1 MKDENFFQKYMK
13 GTALLD
19 NINVRLGIYYAAT
32 IAFFAGLFN
41 LFPQI
46 LYYVALERGR
56 GGGKVDFEAGVVVP
70 LEGGVEGM
78 NRILD
83 PATSLPVL
91 MALIGSFAL
100 TLPVTWVYRWTR
112 PQKRYSQAFAH
123 TLLVVPIA
131 IAAVVFLV
139 KGSLPLAFSLAGIVA
154 ALRFRTSL
162 NEPMDAVYMFIVV
175 SIGLAAGVQLLNVAF
190 LASVFFNI
198 IAIAVWY
205 TDFGAKPAVLDGC
218 KLVPAKESG
227 QLLGVSGVVQPD
239 TVAGDGN
246 GKKPYNAQL
255 RIHTTKVDA
264 AQQATIPIL
273 EANIKRW
280 QEAQVI
286 QKEDGTSIVVFDL
299 RIKKSAD
306 LSAFIKE
313 IEESEKK
320 YVNKVELEKH
330 KPEKDKRT

>member
-1 MKDENFFQKYMK
+1 MNDENIFQKYMK

-19 NINVRLGIYYAAT
+19 NIIVRLGISYVAT
-32 IAFFAGLFN
+32 SAFFAGLFS

-46 LYYVALERGR
+46 LYYVAQERAR
-56 GGGKVDFEAGVVVP
+56 GAGAKVSLDFETGVIPP
-70 LEGGVEGM
+70 LGGDVQGM
-78 NRILD
+78 DRILD
-83 PATSLPVL
+83 PATGIPVL
-91 MALIGSFAL
+91 MALVMSFVL

-112 PQKRYSQAFAH
+112 PRKRYNQAFAH

-131 IAAVVFLV
+131 IASVVFLV

-154 ALRFRTSL
+154 AVRFRTSL
-162 NEPMDAVYMFIVV
+162 NEPMDAVYMFIVIG
-175 SIGLAAGVQLLNVAF
+175 IGLAAGVQLLNVAF
-190 LASVFFNI
+190 LASVFFNA

-205 TDFGAKPAVLDGC
+205 TDFGARPAVLDGC
-218 KLVPAKESG
+218 KLVAAKESG
-227 QLLGVSGVVQPD
+227 QLLGVSGVVQGD

-273 EANIKRW
+273 ESNAKRW

-286 QKEDGTSIVVFDL
+286 QKEDGTSIVVFDIRL
-299 RIKKSAD
+299 KKSVD
-306 LSAFIKE
+306 LSAFIRE
-313 IEESEKK
+313 IEKSEKK
-320 YVNKVELEKH
+320 HVDKVEVEKR
-330 KPEKDKRT
+330 KPVKV

>member
-19 NINVRLGIYYAAT
+19 NIIVRLGIYYAAT
-32 IAFFAGLFN
+32 VAFFAGLVS

-46 LYYVALERGR
+46 LYYVALERTRVVGGR
-56 GGGKVDFEAGVVVP
+56 VLLDFETGVVPP
-70 LEGGVEGM
+70 LVGEVEGF
-78 NRILD
+78 NRLLD
-83 PATSLPVL
+83 PATSIPIL
-91 MALIGSFAL
+91 MALMLSFAL

-112 PQKRYSQAFAH
+112 PRKRYNQAFAH

-131 IAAVVFLV
+131 IALVVFLV

-154 ALRFRTSL
+154 AVRFRTSL
-162 NEPMDAVYMFIVV
+162 NEPMDAIYMFIVIG
-175 SIGLAAGVQLLNVAF
+175 IGLAAGVQLLNVAF
-190 LASVFFNI
+190 LASVFFNG

-205 TDFGAKPAVLDGC
+205 TDFGARPAVLDGC
-218 KLVPAKESG
+218 KLVAPKESG
-227 QLLGVSGVVQPD
+227 QLLGVSGVVQGD

-273 EANIKRW
+273 EANAKRW

-286 QKEDGTSIVVFDL
+286 QKEDGTSIVVFDIRL
-299 RIKKSAD
+299 KKSVD
-306 LSAFIKE
+306 LSAFIRE
-313 IEESEKK
+313 IEKSEKK
-320 YVNKVELEKH
+320 HVDKVEVEKR
-330 KPEKDKRT
+330 KPVKV